1 MSKYIDTINKWDDVA
16 KRGDIAAIHP
26 AGRNGKEEF
35 ERSGQS
41 DANYILMVC
50 QDLGLNPKELSILD
64 YGCGLGRVSFP
75 LCQYFHTVYGYDSSF
90 NAMEELANRE
100 YPINFFHVFDK
111 LDIENS
117 QPIDVALSLSVFI
130 HHTYEDGVKMMQ
142 EVADMVKPGGYLLLQ
157 IPIYDLAKDPSN
169 WTDVGVW
176 DVGLFKSAA
185 YKCGLEYI
193 DIHTNP
199 GSFSFSKIGPNH
211 HKLQILKKYE

>member
-26 AGRNGKEEF
+26 AGRNGQEEF
-35 ERSGQS
+35 EKSGQS

-50 QDLGLNPKELSILD
+50 QDLGLEPKELTILD
-64 YGCGLGRVSFP
+64 YGCGPFRVSIP
-75 LCQYFHTVYGYDSSF
+75 LCDYFMYVFAYDTRTFTASDFSNTPDNLF
-90 NAMEELANRE
+90 LVDTTETRS
-100 YPINFFHVFDK
+100 
-111 LDIENS
+111 DI
-117 QPIDVALSLSVFI
+117 AFSLSVFI

-211 HKLQILKKYE
+211 HKFQILKKYE